1 MLKPN
6 IKDDTAQRVSELTGK
21 PLTKGFDKQINT
33 LCDEVVSAR
42 NQDSENQTIEKVDCM
57 CDETK
62 EMLKTNV

>member
-6 IKDDTAQRVSELTGK
+6 IKDNTAQRVSELTGK

-33 LCDEVVSAR
+33 LCDEVVAAR
-42 NQDSENQTIEKVDCM
+42 NQDSENPTVEKVDCM

>member
-33 LCDEVVSAR
+33 LCDEVVAIR
-42 NQDSENQTIEKVDCM
+42 NEDSENPIIKKVDCM

-62 EMLKTNV
+62 EVLKSDV

>member
-33 LCDEVVSAR
+33 LCDEVDTAW
-42 NQDSENQTIEKVDCM
+42 NEDSENPTVKKVDCM

-62 EMLKTNV
+62 EMLKTDV

>member
-21 PLTKGFDKQINT
+21 PLTKGFDKQINS
-33 LCDEVVSAR
+33 LCNEVEISR
-42 NQDSENQTIEKVDCM
+42 NQDSKNPTVEKVDCM

-62 EMLKTNV
+62 EMLKTDV

>member
-42 NQDSENQTIEKVDCM
+42 TKDSENPPVEKVDCM

-62 EMLKTNV
+62 EVLKKNV